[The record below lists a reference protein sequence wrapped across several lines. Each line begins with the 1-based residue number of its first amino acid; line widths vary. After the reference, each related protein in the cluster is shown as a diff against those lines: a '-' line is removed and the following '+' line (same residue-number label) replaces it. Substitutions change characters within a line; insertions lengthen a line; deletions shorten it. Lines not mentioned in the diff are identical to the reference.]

1 LPVIAFLGR
10 RLVHTIPVIVGITVA
25 SFILIHLVP
34 GDPIRIMLGGKATKE
49 HIQEV
54 NHELKL
60 DRPLPVQYLTFV
72 GGAAHGDLGE
82 SIILRR
88 PVAQVVGERIG
99 PSLFLLAYATLIGLV
114 LAVPLGI
121 VSALRRNRALDH
133 GIRLLT
139 LVAFA
144 MPSFWLGLIL
154 IRKLS
159 LDLGLFP
166 VSGYGSGFVG
176 HIRSLTLPSL
186 TIGLFLTSM
195 LVRSLRS
202 SLIDVL
208 GQEYIEAARARGLS
222 ELRVVLKHGLRNA
235 LIATLTV
242 LAVNLGWLIGGAVV
256 VEKVF
261 DIPGLGQLLVDSIY
275 TRDFPVLQGLTLVF
289 GLIVIAINLLSDFG
303 YAVIDPRV
311 RLG

>member
-1 LPVIAFLGR
+1 
-10 RLVHTIPVIVGITVA
+10 
-25 SFILIHLVP
+25 
-34 GDPIRIMLGGKATKE
+34 MLGGKATKG

-60 DRPLPVQYLTFV
+60 DRPLPLQYLTFV
-72 GGAAHGDLGE
+72 GGATHGDLGQ

-88 PVAQVVGERIG
+88 PVSEVVGERIG
-99 PSLFLLAYATLIGLV
+99 PSIFLLAYATLIGIV
-114 LAVPLGI
+114 LALPLGI
-121 VSALRRNRALDH
+121 VSALKRNRALDH
-133 GIRLLT
+133 AIRLLT

-166 VSGYGSGFVG
+166 VSGYGNGLFG
-176 HIRSLTLPSL
+176 HIHSLTLPAL

-208 GQEYIEAARARGLS
+208 GEEYVEAARARGLS

-235 LIATLTV
+235 MIATLTV

-256 VEKVF
+256 IEKVF
-261 DIPGLGQLLVDSIY
+261 DIPGLGQLLVDSIF

-289 GLIVIAINLLSDFG
+289 GVIVIAINLLSDVA

-311 RLG
+311 RLN